1 MNTYD
6 DRSERGFNLI
16 EVVIALALLAAV
28 LLTISGL
35 FIQGSQSVNTGRDLT
50 EATSLATDI
59 LEQMDKWAFSQLYTN
74 FAKTSGDV
82 AFTVSSISPPPAA
95 APTPVLFNATL
106 QGMCQTKINQRLPNA
121 SAWVTVSPLGTT
133 APDHFDTAKGIR
145 VKVTVYWTLKLKP
158 RSVSLET
165 VRF

>member
-1 MNTYD
+1 MRTLN
-6 DRSERGFNLI
+6 DRSEGGFNLI

-50 EATSLATDI
+50 EATSLATDL

-74 FAKTSGDV
+74 YGKAATDAAFIACSPTVVPSG
-82 AFTVSSISPPPAA
+82 
-95 APTPVLFNATL
+95 APTGTFASTQLNT
-106 QGMCQTKINQRLPNA
+106 MCQTKLNARLPNA
-121 SAWVTVSPLGTT
+121 YALVYVTPLGTT
-133 APDHFDTAKGIR
+133 NSHFDTAKGIQ
-145 VKVTVYWTLKLKP
+145 VKVVVNWTLKLKS